1 MNSVR
6 DPLKINHSHINAF
19 SKKKKKKNID
29 ADVISPIQT
38 LTK

>member
-1 MNSVR
+1 MNSAL

-19 SKKKKKKNID
+19 SKKKKKNID